1 MNQVLFISIL
11 IIVLICIIY
20 FCLRCKTSK
29 TKIISLRSNLQQI
42 SNNEVNTSVTI
53 KNICNVPVTI
63 TSIYSNLLMNQMS
76 CDCQGFPVTIKPGEE
91 ISCSNIITIDLEPTG
106 SKVKVEEHIIVLL
119 NGESPEVDNQNEVRD
134 IVIFD
139 TDLIPS
145 FIPPLIPSCTEFET
159 VGSTYEPYSSAE
171 QPITDLGLTAYS
183 LFGGILD
190 NGKRFSSASKNI
202 LMWNEDGT
210 KDLTFGTNGIYD
222 NSTSADFI
230 SYITTDGVYLYI
242 LGIEDGT
249 LNNFVERILPNGTVD
264 LSYGTSGRFIF
275 TLTVLPGIPAN
286 SSNYPTK
293 AIHLDD
299 GSMLVMTLNAVVTA
313 LPTYVYKIRSDGT
326 LDPLFGTGGYIVLRN
341 ISNDDIN
348 TRDMEYHKPTG
359 NIYILALDFDGVT
372 TAIVEVHR
380 FLSDG
385 SIDLTY
391 GVSGEFNFDPS
402 NAPVNLCGG
411 TDQRLGTSFTLGPD
425 ESIYVNIIGLESTSI
440 TGCGAATNAPNA
452 RFLSVLKLT
461 PSGVIDPSWGTN
473 GVYKDIVSRPVA
485 SEATVFQFAPV
496 TGFFSQED
504 NSISIPTWN
513 GLLGSVTFNML
524 QLDENGLLIGGD
536 QDNVLFVTATDG
548 QPPRTNNVIP
558 IGNGRMLFV
567 RSDNYNLG
575 FQDGDFD
582 IGEFC
587 YPKITY
593 GERNRPW

>member
-1 MNQVLFISIL
+1 M
-11 IIVLICIIY
+11 
-20 FCLRCKTSK
+20 
-29 TKIISLRSNLQQI
+29 
-42 SNNEVNTSVTI
+42 NTSVTI
-53 KNICNVPVTI
+53 KNICNIPVTI
-63 TSIYSNLLMNQMS
+63 TSIYSNLLMGELS
-76 CDCQGFPVTIKPGEE
+76 CDCQGLPVTIAPQEE
-91 ISCSNIITIDLEPTG
+91 IYCSAVTTIDFGTLNCTME
-106 SKVKVEEHIIVLL
+106 VEEHIIVLL
-119 NGESPEVDNQNEVRD
+119 DGQTPEIDNQNEIRN
-134 IVIFD
+134 ILVID
-139 TDLIPS
+139 PD
-145 FIPPLIPSCTEFET
+145 FIPPLISSCTEFET
-159 VGSTYEPYSSAE
+159 VGPVYEPYSSAE

-222 NSTSADFI
+222 NSTSTDFI
-230 SYITTDGVYLYI
+230 SHITTDGVYLYI

-264 LSYGTSGRFIF
+264 LSYGTAGRFIF

-299 GSMLVMTLNAVVTA
+299 GSMLVMTLNAVTTA

-326 LDPLFGTGGYIVLRN
+326 LDPLFGTGGYIVLTN
-341 ISNDDIN
+341 LPNDDIN

-425 ESIYVNIIGLESTSI
+425 ESIYVNIIGLEPTSI

-461 PSGVIDPSWGTN
+461 PNGVIDPTWGTN

-524 QLDENGLLIGGD
+524 QLDENGVLIGGD

-567 RSDNYNLG
+567 RSENYNLG
-575 FQDGDFD
+575 FQDGNFD
-582 IGEFC
+582 VGEFC